1 MNLDP
6 NQAARAHDAAQSAE
20 RGRQVRKAALAST
33 VGTTIEWYD
42 YFLYGTAAALVFPEV
57 FFPNSSHYV
66 GTLESFATYFVGFA
80 ARPIGAAIFG
90 HWGDRIGRKATLIV
104 TLLLM
109 GMATTLIGV
118 LPGAAAW
125 GARHRCCSS
134 CCGCCRGSRSEVS
147 GAARCCCRWSGATR
161 SVAG

>member
-1 MNLDP
+1 MTLDP
-6 NQAARAHDAAQSAE
+6 VQAQASRAAAGTAE
-20 RGRQVRKAALAST
+20 HARQVRKAAVAST

-57 FFPNSSHYV
+57 FFPHASQYV
-66 GTLESFATYFVGFA
+66 GTLEAFATYFVGFA

-109 GMATTLIGV
+109 GLATFLIAFV
-118 LPGAAAW
+118 P
-125 GARHRCCSS
+125 
-134 CCGCCRGSRSEVS
+134 
-147 GAARCCCRWSGATR
+147 T
-161 SVAG
+161 